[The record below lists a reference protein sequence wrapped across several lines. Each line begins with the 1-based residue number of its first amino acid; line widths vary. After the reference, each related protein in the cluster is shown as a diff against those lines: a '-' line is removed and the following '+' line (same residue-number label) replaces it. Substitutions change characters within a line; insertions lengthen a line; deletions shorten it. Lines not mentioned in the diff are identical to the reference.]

1 MPAVACAGPAWRKR
15 YCRATSPSMVAARRW
30 GALLAHRLRNSSIL
44 DRLHLPLNKVASVN
58 RRRFGLALLFFD
70 VARLLTR

>member
-1 MPAVACAGPAWRKR
+1 
-15 YCRATSPSMVAARRW
+15 MVAARRW